1 MGYHDQTDIGGEREA
16 FLTTHWSMIQG
27 VKEQEDKDRALIGLL
42 LERYWKPVYCCLRR
56 KGYDNEKAKDLTQ
69 GFFHEVVLNRNL
81 VQRADPAK
89 GRFRSFLLHALNHYL
104 LDVQRQQAAQKR
116 IPRAKLVPLD
126 IADPP
131 SLPQPMHEFDDEQC
145 FNYAWKVELLDQVL
159 AELKEWYIGQG
170 MEIHWSLFQ
179 DHLLQPSL
187 NDTSSPSLTDL
198 CRQFEIDNETKA
210 SNMIGTV
217 KRKFQTVLKEHIRQT
232 VVSGEVAEEE
242 LREMFRFFKK

>member
-1 MGYHDQTDIGGEREA
+1 MVYRDQTDIGGVRET

-27 VKEQEDKDRALIGLL
+27 VKEGEDRDRVLIGSLL
-42 LERYWKPVYCCLRR
+42 DRYWKPVYCCLRR
-56 KGYDNEKAKDLTQ
+56 KGCANEEAKDLTQ

-104 LDVQRQQAAQKR
+104 LDVQRKEAAQTR
-116 IPRAKLVPLD
+116 IPRAKLVTLD

-131 SLPQPMHEFDDEQC
+131 SLPQPVHEFDAEQC
-145 FNYAWKVELLDQVL
+145 FNYAWKADLLDRVL

-170 MEIHWSLFQ
+170 MEAHWSLFQ
-179 DHLLQPSL
+179 DYLLQPSL
-187 NDTSSPSLTDL
+187 DGVDAPSLTDL
-198 CRQFEIDNETKA
+198 CHRHGIENETKA

-217 KRKFQTVLKEHIRQT
+217 KRRFQTVLKEQIRQT
-232 VVSGEVAEEE
+232 VISGEVAEEE
-242 LREMFRFFKK
+242 LTEMFKFFQK